1 MRLGIFLTGVN
12 LISGAMGYIF
22 QILMGR
28 MLTTQEYSLFSA
40 IMALQV
46 VITSPI
52 SAVFAVVSRN
62 VTKSLVGNSGIYLKS
77 SYTKLLKIL
86 FLIALLTLLLAFF
99 FNSELSD
106 QIKNSEDHQI
116 LLLVLIIASSSLG
129 ALNNSFIQGSQS
141 FRSLSFIGLST
152 VSLKIILSVIL
163 VGMGIRVDG
172 ALLGGLVATI
182 IANLI
187 GGFFIYLYF
196 SKYEKLGKYDNQ
208 SIFEFSK
215 LPPILI
221 AYISM
226 AVMMQLDV
234 LIVNNLFESEK
245 SAIYAVAATLGKAI
259 LYLPGGVVLV
269 LFPMVA
275 EAQERR
281 FKVKE
286 YMINATLLAFIM
298 CSFCVIFYWY
308 FSSEIIV
315 ILFGEKYI
323 NAAELLCYYSIAML
337 PMALL
342 VIAEYFLMALG
353 KVVFAWLS
361 FIFAPLQMVAIYFF
375 HDSLFD
381 VITIVG
387 ISGLLLLICGYI
399 IMFNI
404 IDISKYHE

>member
-1 MRLGIFLTGVN
+1 
-12 LISGAMGYIF
+12 
-22 QILMGR
+22 
-28 MLTTQEYSLFSA
+28 
-40 IMALQV
+40 
-46 VITSPI
+46 
-52 SAVFAVVSRN
+52 
-62 VTKSLVGNSGIYLKS
+62 
-77 SYTKLLKIL
+77 
-86 FLIALLTLLLAFF
+86 
-99 FNSELSD
+99 
-106 QIKNSEDHQI
+106 
-116 LLLVLIIASSSLG
+116 VLIIASSSLG

-141 FRSLSFIGLST
+141 FGSLSFIGIST
-152 VSLKIILSVIL
+152 VTLKIILSVIL
-163 VGMGIRVDG
+163 VGVGIGVDG

-187 GGFFIYLYF
+187 GGYFIYLHF
-196 SKYEKLGKYDNQ
+196 SKNEKHGKYGKYDDK

-215 LPPILI
+215 LPPIII

-245 SAIYAVAATLGKAI
+245 SAMYAVAATLGKAI

-281 FKVKE
+281 FKVKH
-286 YMINATLLAFIM
+286 YMVTATLLALVM
-298 CSFCVIFYWY
+298 CSFCVSFYWY
-308 FSSEIIV
+308 FSREIIV
-315 ILFGEKYI
+315 LLFGEKYI
-323 NAAELLCYYSIAML
+323 EAEQLLRYYSIAML

-361 FIFAPLQMVAIYFF
+361 FIFAPLQILAIYIF

-387 ISGLLLLICGYI
+387 ISGLLLLLCGYI
-399 IMFNI
+399 IMFKIINI
-404 IDISKYHE
+404 NKYNE